1 MDKIKTSELIS
12 KFALASE
19 EACKCEDEKF
29 LRVLTETVHKKEME
43 NVTYADVANIAR
55 AVTDFSRFSSMRAM
69 CKVLQEL
76 DIIEN
81 DVDVFN
87 NDDFRKILAKA
98 FNVEQKKTAL
108 TGSLSFCLIRL
119 LKFPY
124 NQVFS

>member
-19 EACKCEDEKF
+19 EACKCEDENF

-108 TGSLSFCLIRL
+108 TGSLFFCLTCFL
-119 LKFPY
+119 
-124 NQVFS
+124 

>member
-1 MDKIKTSELIS
+1 MDKIKTSELIT

-19 EACKCEDEKF
+19 EVCKCEDENF
-29 LRVLTETVHKKEME
+29 LRVLTETVHKKETE

-55 AVTDFSRFSSMRAM
+55 AVTDFSRFSSMRTM

-87 NDDFRKILAKA
+87 NDDFRNALAKA
-98 FNVEQKKTAL
+98 FNIE
-108 TGSLSFCLIRL
+108 
-119 LKFPY
+119 
-124 NQVFS
+124 

>member
-1 MDKIKTSELIS
+1 MDKIKTSELIL

-19 EACKCEDEKF
+19 EACKCEDENF
-29 LRVLTETVHKKEME
+29 LRVLTETVHKKETE

-87 NDDFRKILAKA
+87 NDDFRNILAKA
-98 FNVEQKKTAL
+98 FNVE
-108 TGSLSFCLIRL
+108 
-119 LKFPY
+119 
-124 NQVFS
+124 

>member
-12 KFALASE
+12 KLALASE
-19 EACKCEDEKF
+19 EACKCEDENF
-29 LRVLTETVHKKEME
+29 LRVLTEKVHKKETE
-43 NVTYADVANIAR
+43 NVTYADVANIVR
-55 AVTDFSRFSSMRAM
+55 AVTDFSRFSSMRAI

-98 FNVEQKKTAL
+98 FNVE
-108 TGSLSFCLIRL
+108 
-119 LKFPY
+119 
-124 NQVFS
+124 